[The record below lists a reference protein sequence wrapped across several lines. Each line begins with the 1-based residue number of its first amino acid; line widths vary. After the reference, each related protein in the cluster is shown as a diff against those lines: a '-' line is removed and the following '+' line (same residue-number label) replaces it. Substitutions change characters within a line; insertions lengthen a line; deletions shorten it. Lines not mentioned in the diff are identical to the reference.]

1 MYVCVARSKRI
12 DFVRLVESCKGFTC
26 TFSAV
31 ASRWWLSSCDRF
43 GSTPADVVPASL
55 KPAGVGV
62 SNLWLVQINWQHGL
76 SFLSGFCS
84 FVTLKKRVASGLMR
98 TGEQSAEIEEQNMG
112 QKTSQKR
119 PKESG
124 RKDGAG
130 QAVREQLSGGA
141 VIGATIDYKQ
151 KQNRLAIHL
160 PRWKWLPHRHSGPTG
175 GGLRSQWYDLWKNDN
190 SSPCCNRDWWP
201 FLFAST
207 TFSWCFFLLH
217 SLLLSR
223 FLPPSLSL
231 SRFIRQVS
239 LPLQQKAQMAQ
250 KGK

>member
-1 MYVCVARSKRI
+1 MSCSLLVAKYIISRERETEHREIRRRI
-12 DFVRLVESCKGFTC
+12 ECILIERT
-26 TFSAV
+26 
-31 ASRWWLSSCDRF
+31 
-43 GSTPADVVPASL
+43 
-55 KPAGVGV
+55 
-62 SNLWLVQINWQHGL
+62 QIK
-76 SFLSGFCS
+76 GFCS

-160 PRWKWLPHRHSGPTG
+160 PRWKWLPHRHSGLTG
-175 GGLRSQWYDLWKNDN
+175 GGLRSQ
-190 SSPCCNRDWWP
+190 
-201 FLFAST
+201 
-207 TFSWCFFLLH
+207 
-217 SLLLSR
+217 
-223 FLPPSLSL
+223 
-231 SRFIRQVS
+231 
-239 LPLQQKAQMAQ
+239 
-250 KGK
+250 